1 MNQTQPEPVQVA
13 APAVDDFLFHSADW
27 AYRRRKGLIRLAIA
41 LVVGIVAVYG
51 VLRWQQTQQIARAQA
66 LHQLQAKIQKADL
79 AASAALTQ
87 FQSEI
92 EGYLQAH
99 AGTNEAHILLLQ
111 RANLRMAANQLAVGE
126 QDLRNLIAELDPQA
140 GLYPL
145 VVVYLA
151 NGLRDQNKGEDAARL
166 LLDAKTKRMSEVL
179 LIELA
184 ETYFSLG
191 KLADAKAVLTELQG
205 QFPQG
210 HFSEQAQLLQQ
221 SM

>member
-27 AYRRRKGLIRLAIA
+27 AYRRRKGLIRLGIA
-41 LVVGIVAVYG
+41 LVIGIVAVYG
-51 VLRWQQTQQIARAQA
+51 GFRWVESQHIARAQS
-66 LHQLQAKIQKADL
+66 LHQLQAKVQKANL
-79 AASAALTQ
+79 APGEALSQ
-87 FQSEI
+87 YQSEF
-92 EGYLQAH
+92 ESFLQAH
-99 AGTNEAHILLLQ
+99 PGTAEAHILLLQ
-111 RANLRMAANQLAVGE
+111 RANLRMQAGQMEAGE
-126 QDLRNLIAELDPQA
+126 QDLRSLVADLDPQA